1 MPDSKGLV
9 MSNVAN
15 DTQGR
20 HIHNYSTFD
29 KSLSYRKCNT
39 LRFGEYTPS
48 FEMEG
53 VPADDISVN
62 SLDRLD
68 SLSLKAPFKGSI
80 RKIKESFKV
89 PNMAILPMNWD
100 RIYAQN
106 SNGDDVPQDSNCV
119 LLNYPET
126 VTTFWQNIFSVVKNF
141 ILDVDDG
148 NVPSASDCGLF
159 LTALMR
165 LLVTGEYFF
174 SAGSLL
180 HVSGYRLGYQMFTI
194 NVQDTYIDYDAWFD
208 KVISLVFEHII
219 SIGVRTPDNV
229 LYYYKGLSAE
239 NAIVDGTNMDS
250 RGLIEMFRE
259 NPLCHFDS
267 SSIRLDSSYGGP
279 ILANADYDQWSAD
292 LATAFLVV
300 DTEDSRTGSFI
311 NTPTWWIPTNNNGE
325 LDDDITALNP
335 CSLNLSRLLAYQLVC
350 AHFYT
355 NSSIDFIFSAELYRQ
370 YMHQLFIKSGGD
382 ATENFFAW
390 NGLELEF
397 DYLSGHVLNLQFFYN
412 ITGNNSPSPVS
423 WSGISELG
431 ASAPNVFP
439 EYKLLRFAALA
450 AVFSFCRS
458 LRYGDYFTGCRPRPL
473 APINTDVAVNNNSV
487 SVIDVT
493 RNIQAQRFANAV
505 MRSRSKI
512 EEYVKSLF
520 GKAPAP
526 DYHNPFFL
534 AREVEDIFGDEVQN
548 TAEGQISNPNSRTA
562 NFASNTGRY
571 TFTFHNDDAHP
582 CIYLQIISFDIR
594 RAYTRSVDRQFLHID
609 RFDMFNPDFQ
619 YIGDQPVYGVELG
632 YPNVVRYSEVFGYQS
647 RDMEYKQRFD
657 VASGGFLKNLPGWI
671 LTDQDRSLNNSLHID
686 PDFIRSYNTELDQ
699 FFLSL
704 TGFSL
709 GSYFHFI
716 CITDNNV
723 SAKRE
728 MAVDPQILA

>member
-1 MPDSKGLV
+1 
-9 MSNVAN
+9 MSNAAN

-29 KSLSYRKCNT
+29 KSLSYRMCNT

-53 VPADDISVN
+53 VPADEISLN

-106 SNGDDVPQDSNCV
+106 SNGDDVPQDANCV

-126 VTTFWQNIFSVVKNF
+126 VTTFWQDMFSAVSGYLRDANGDTTLETKTYV
-141 ILDVDDG
+141 
-148 NVPSASDCGLF
+148 SQF
-159 LTALMR
+159 LTSLMR

-180 HVSGYRLGYQMFTI
+180 HVSGYKLGYQMFTFQ
-194 NVQDTYIDYDAWFD
+194 VDGKYIDYDTWFD
-208 KVISLVFEHII
+208 AVVSLVFKYVI
-219 SIGVRTPDNV
+219 SVAVRTPDNV
-229 LYYYKGLSAE
+229 AHYFKGLSVQ
-239 NAIVDGTNMDS
+239 NAIVDGTDMDF
-250 RGLIEMFRE
+250 RGLIELFRE
-259 NPLCHFDS
+259 NPLCFFDADA
-267 SSIRLDSSYGGP
+267 IRLDSNFGGP
-279 ILANADYDQWSAD
+279 VLADADYAGWIDELSD
-292 LATAFLVV
+292 LMYVGV
-300 DTEDSRTGSFI
+300 GSQSKFFG
-311 NTPTWWIPTNNNGE
+311 NSPTWWLPTNNSGE

-350 AHFYT
+350 SHFYT
-355 NSSIDFIFSAELYRQ
+355 NSSIDFIYSADLYRL
-370 YMHQLFIKSGGD
+370 YMHELFMEQGGTYTD
-382 ATENFFAW
+382 NSYSW
-390 NGLELEF
+390 NGHDLEY
-397 DYLSGHVLNLQFFYN
+397 DYLSGHVLNQMFFYDHD
-412 ITGNNSPSPVS
+412 TGVIPP
-423 WSGISELG
+423 WTAGISLLG
-431 ASAPNVFP
+431 AKVSDYPKN
-439 EYKLLRFAALA
+439 LTRFAALA

-534 AREVEDIFGDEVQN
+534 SREVEDIFGDEVQN
-548 TAEGQISNPNSRTA
+548 TAEGQITNPNSRTA

-594 RAYTRSVDRQFLHID
+594 RAYTRSVDRQFLHLD

-704 TGFSL
+704 TGYSL

>member
-1 MPDSKGLV
+1 
-9 MSNVAN
+9 MSNAAN

-29 KSLSYRKCNT
+29 KSLSYRMCNT

-53 VPADDISVN
+53 VPVDDISLN

-106 SNGDDVPQDSNCV
+106 SNGDDVPQDANCV

-126 VTTFWQNIFSVVKNF
+126 VTTFWQNMYSCVKSWFSS
-141 ILDVDDG
+141 VDAG
-148 NVPSASDCGLF
+148 IVPTRSECGLF
-159 LTALMR
+159 LTAFMR

-180 HVSGYRLGYQMFTI
+180 HVSGYKLGYQMFTI
-194 NVQDTYIDYDAWFD
+194 QVDSKYIDYDTWFD
-208 KVISLVFEHII
+208 LVVSRAFQNVISLA
-219 SIGVRTPDNV
+219 VRTPDNV
-229 LYYYKGLSAE
+229 AHYFKGLSAE
-239 NAIVDGTNMDS
+239 NAIVDGTDMDF
-250 RGLIEMFRE
+250 RGLIELFRE
-259 NPLCHFDS
+259 NPLSYIDAD
-267 SSIRLDSSYGGP
+267 SIRLDSDFGGP
-279 ILANADYDQWSAD
+279 ILAYADFDAWSSD
-292 LATAFLVV
+292 LASFFLA
-300 DTEDSRTGSFI
+300 SPFYNS
-311 NTPTWWIPTNNNGE
+311 PTWWLPTNNSGE

-350 AHFYT
+350 SHFYT
-355 NSSIDFIFSAELYRQ
+355 NSSIDPIYSADLYRL
-370 YMHQLFIKSGGD
+370 YMHELFMEQGGTYTD
-382 ATENFFAW
+382 NSYSW
-390 NGLELEF
+390 NGHDLEY
-397 DYLSGHVLNLQFFYN
+397 DYLSGHVLNQMFFYDHD
-412 ITGNNSPSPVS
+412 TGVIPP
-423 WSGISELG
+423 WTAGISLLG
-431 ASAPNVFP
+431 AKVSDYPKN
-439 EYKLLRFAALA
+439 LTRFAALA

-534 AREVEDIFGDEVQN
+534 SREVEDVFGDEVQN
-548 TAEGQISNPNSRTA
+548 TAEGQITNPNSRTA

-582 CIYLQIISFDIR
+582 CTYLQIISFDTR
-594 RAYTRSVDRQFLHID
+594 RAYTRSVDRQFLHLD

-686 PDFIRSYNTELDQ
+686 PDFIRSYNTEFDQ

-704 TGFSL
+704 TGYSL

-723 SAKRE
+723 IAKRQ

>member
-1 MPDSKGLV
+1 
-9 MSNVAN
+9 MSNAAN

-53 VPADDISVN
+53 VPADEISLN

-106 SNGDDVPQDSNCV
+106 SNGDDVPQDANCV
-119 LLNYPET
+119 LLNYPEI
-126 VTTFWQNIFSVVKNF
+126 VTTFWQNMYSVVRNF
-141 ILDVDDG
+141 SNGL
-148 NVPSASDCGLF
+148 SDANATKYNAAYF
-159 LTALMR
+159 LTSLMR
-165 LLVTGEYFF
+165 ILVTGEYFF

-180 HVSGYRLGYQMFTI
+180 HVSGYKIGYQMFTI
-194 NVQDTYIDYDAWFD
+194 MVDDKYIDYDTWFD
-208 KVISLVFEHII
+208 RVISKVFEYVI
-219 SIGVRTPDNV
+219 SVGVRTPDNV
-229 LYYYKGLSAE
+229 LYYYKGLSEE
-239 NAIVDGTNMDS
+239 NAIVDGTNMDF
-250 RGLIEMFRE
+250 RGMIELFRE
-259 NPLCHFDS
+259 NPLCYFDADA
-267 SSIRLDSSYGGP
+267 IRLDSNYGGP
-279 ILANADYDQWSAD
+279 ILANADFLNWLKDSTTD
-292 LATAFLVV
+292 LYSLEFA
-300 DTEDSRTGSFI
+300 
-311 NTPTWWIPTNNNGE
+311 NTPTWWLPSNNGGE
-325 LDDDITALNP
+325 LADDITALNP

-350 AHFYT
+350 SHFYT
-355 NSSIDFIFSAELYRQ
+355 NSSIDFIYSADLYRL
-370 YMHQLFIKSGGD
+370 YMHELFMQQGGTYTD
-382 ATENFFAW
+382 NSYSW
-390 NGLELEF
+390 NGHDLEY
-397 DYLSGHVLNLQFFYN
+397 DYLSGHVLNQMFFYDHD
-412 ITGNNSPSPVS
+412 TGVIPPWS
-423 WSGISELG
+423 SGILLLG
-431 ASAPNVFP
+431 AKVEDQPKN
-439 EYKLLRFAALA
+439 LTRFAALA

-548 TAEGQISNPNSRTA
+548 TAEGQITNPNSRTA

-582 CIYLQIISFDIR
+582 CVYLQIISFDIR
-594 RAYTRSVDRQFLHID
+594 RAYTRSVDRQFLHLD

-704 TGFSL
+704 TGYSL

-723 SAKRE
+723 NAKRE

>member
-1 MPDSKGLV
+1 MPDPKGLV
-9 MSNVAN
+9 MSNAAN
-15 DTQGR
+15 DTKGR

-29 KSLSYRKCNT
+29 ESLSYRKCNT

-53 VPADDISVN
+53 VPADEISLN
-62 SLDRLD
+62 SRDRID
-68 SLSLKAPFKGSI
+68 SLSLNAPFKGSI

-106 SNGDDVPQDSNCV
+106 SNGDDVPQDANCV

-126 VTTFWQNIFSVVKNF
+126 VTTFWGNMFQVISDFLNDY
-141 ILDVDDG
+141 DVDIDG
-148 NVPSASDCGLF
+148 TKANAALF
-159 LTALMR
+159 LTSLMR

-180 HVSGYRLGYQMFTI
+180 HVSGYKLGYQMFTI
-194 NVQDTYIDYDAWFD
+194 MVNDKYIDFDTWFD
-208 KVISLVFEHII
+208 RVISLVFGHII
-219 SIGVRTPDNV
+219 SVGVRTPDNV
-229 LYYYKGLSAE
+229 LYYYKGLSDE
-239 NAIVDGTNMDS
+239 NAIVDGTNMDF

-259 NPLCHFDS
+259 NPLCYFDADA
-267 SSIRLDSSYGGP
+267 IRLDSDFGGP
-279 ILANADYDQWSAD
+279 ILANADYAD
-292 LATAFLVV
+292 WLSDLV
-300 DTEDSRTGSFI
+300 DTLVISNADSGVFYLD
-311 NTPTWWIPTNNNGE
+311 PTWWIPTNNSGE
-325 LDDDITALNP
+325 LADDITALNP

-355 NSSIDFIFSAELYRQ
+355 NSSIDFIYSADLYRL
-370 YMHQLFIKSGGD
+370 YMHELFMDQGGTYLD
-382 ATENFFAW
+382 NSYSW
-390 NGLELEF
+390 NGHELEY
-397 DYLSGHVLNLQFFYN
+397 DYLSGHVLNQMFFYDHD
-412 ITGNNSPSPVS
+412 TGVIPP
-423 WSGISELG
+423 WSAGISLLG
-431 ASAPNVFP
+431 AKVEDYPKN
-439 EYKLLRFAALA
+439 LTRFAALA

-534 AREVEDIFGDEVQN
+534 SREVEDIFGDEVQN
-548 TAEGQISNPNSRTA
+548 TGDRQFDPDFANSRTA

-594 RAYTRSVDRQFLHID
+594 RAYTRSVDRQFLHLD

-704 TGFSL
+704 TGYSL

-716 CITDNNV
+716 CITTNLV